1 VVFSTSIHEL
11 LLTNIKGVMMSY
23 RYLMTILSLFAV
35 NVQAVDSDIIAEFK
49 ALMNEGHIV
58 LGVGAEATDSI
69 CLMRKTAAAISEQM
83 DKTITIKAIP
93 SKRLRKYVE
102 QGTLHG
108 DFSRSLEFQKLVPSA
123 LRVKTA
129 IVELPFYAYG
139 INVDDELVTD
149 WDSLKQ
155 YKLAQPRGYS
165 FIHKYLDD
173 HDINF
178 LSTERAAFGFVKAGR
193 ADLLVM
199 DAKSAS
205 LLVAKFA
212 PEYDDIKKVGS
223 LLGSLSMHTYI
234 SAKYPELV
242 EPYNEALVKVRA
254 LPNYEHLL
262 SNEGCE

>member
-1 VVFSTSIHEL
+1 MVFSTSIHEL

-139 INVDDELVTD
+139 INVDDELD
-149 WDSLKQ
+149 
-155 YKLAQPRGYS
+155 
-165 FIHKYLDD
+165 KYLDD

-254 LPNYEHLL
+254 LPNYERLL

>member
-1 VVFSTSIHEL
+1 MQGGTMVNNRLIFLVFL
-11 LLTNIKGVMMSY
+11 LSFFNA
-23 RYLMTILSLFAV
+23 RA
-35 NVQAVDSDIIAEFK
+35 NAVDSDSVAEFK
-49 ALMNEGHIV
+49 KLMQAGQVV
-58 LGVGAEATDSI
+58 LGVGAEASDSI
-69 CLMRKTAAAISEQM
+69 CLMRKTAAAIGEQM
-83 DKTITIKAIP
+83 GKTITLKAVP

-108 DFSRSLEFQKLVPSA
+108 DFSRSTAFQALVPSA

-139 INVDDELVTD
+139 LNPDEKQVTD
-149 WDSLKQ
+149 WDSLKK

-165 FIHKYLDD
+165 FIHKYLND

-178 LSTERAAFGFVKAGR
+178 LSSERSAFGFIKAGR

-205 LLVAKFA
+205 LLIARFA
-212 PEYDDIKKVGS
+212 PEYDDIKRVGS

-234 SAKYPELV
+234 SASYPELV
-242 EPYNEALVKVRA
+242 DQYNQALAKVRA
-254 LPNYEHLL
+254 LPGYERLL

>member
-1 VVFSTSIHEL
+1 MINSRLVFLVFL
-11 LLTNIKGVMMSY
+11 LSFFNTRAN
-23 RYLMTILSLFAV
+23 
-35 NVQAVDSDIIAEFK
+35 AVDSDIVAEFK
-49 ALMNEGHIV
+49 ELMQAGQVV
-58 LGVGAEATDSI
+58 LGVGAEASDSI
-69 CLMRKTAAAISEQM
+69 CLMRKTAAAIGEQM
-83 DKTITIKAIP
+83 GKTITLKAVP

-108 DFSRSLEFQKLVPSA
+108 DFSRSTAFQTLVPSA

-139 INVDDELVTD
+139 LNPDEKQVTD
-149 WDSLKQ
+149 WDSLKK

-165 FIHKYLDD
+165 FIHKYLND

-178 LSTERAAFGFVKAGR
+178 LSSERSAFGFIKAGR

-205 LLVAKFA
+205 LLIARFA
-212 PEYDDIKKVGS
+212 PEYDDITRVGS

-234 SAKYPELV
+234 SASYPELV
-242 EPYNEALVKVRA
+242 DPYNEALAKVRA
-254 LPNYEHLL
+254 LPEYERLL